1 MEARHGNLKIDS
13 ENIFPI
19 IKKWMYS
26 DKDIFVREM
35 ISNASDAITKL
46 KKLDVLGDA
55 DLAQDYI
62 PRIDVIVNDKE
73 KTLTFS
79 DNGLGMTAEE
89 VETYINQIAFSGA
102 TEFIEKYSKE
112 SADDQII
119 GHFGLGFYSAFMVAD
134 EVHIDTLSY
143 KEDAEAVH
151 WICDGSTEF
160 DLDAGERKEV
170 GTTITLFLNDD
181 NLAFSNEYQVRETL
195 EKYCAFMPFEIYVSK
210 AGEEKKEEEKP
221 VNDTQPLWTKQPGDC
236 ADEEYKQFYTKV
248 FKTYKEPLF
257 WIHLNMDYPFNLKG
271 ILYFPEI
278 NSEYDIMEGTIKFYS
293 NQVFIADNIKEVMPD
308 YLLLLKGVIDCPD
321 IPLNVSRSALQNDGF
336 VTKISDYIS
345 KKVADKLTG
354 MFKTDRENLEKYWK
368 DIHPFIKYGCL
379 RDQKFADR
387 MLPYILY
394 KDINGKYLTIDD
406 LAPKKEEEPAA
417 DAENTV
423 NQAPDAEE
431 EKERTR
437 IYYVA
442 NEKQQTQY
450 INLFREQQMNAV
462 IMDTNIDP
470 GFISKVENWRDDVEF
485 VSIDSG
491 VDDALKEDGADLAET
506 TAKLEEVFR
515 TALDKPKL
523 TVRAENFR
531 NSSVAAVLTVSEE
544 NRRMRNFFKMYGDK
558 AAMEISD
565 EEQVL
570 TLNAKHPLVE
580 YLMNAE
586 SSDNEKLIAEQMYD
600 LARMQNAPLESD
612 AMTRFVE
619 RSNQIMQIIIGNGKE
634 EKS

>member
-1 MEARHGNLKIDS
+1 MDARHGNLKIDS

-46 KKLDVLGDA
+46 KKLDVIGDA
-55 DLAQDYI
+55 DLKEDYK

-79 DNGLGMTAEE
+79 DNGLGMTADE

-160 DLDAGERKEV
+160 DLDAGERTEV
-170 GTTITLFLNDD
+170 GTTITLFLNEN
-181 NLAFSNEYQVRETL
+181 NLAFSNEYQVKETL
-195 EKYCAFMPFEIYVSK
+195 EKYCAFMPYEIYVSK
-210 AGEEKKEEEKP
+210 AGEEKKEDEKP
-221 VNDTQPLWTKQPGDC
+221 VNDTAPLWTKQPGEC
-236 ADEEYKQFYTKV
+236 TDEEYKQFYTKV
-248 FKTYKEPLF
+248 FRTYKEPLF

-354 MFKTDRENLEKYWK
+354 MFKTDRESLEKYWK

-387 MLPYILY
+387 MMPYILY
-394 KDINGKYLTIDD
+394 KDINDKYLTIDD
-406 LAPKKEEEPAA
+406 LAPEKEQESAPET
-417 DAENTV
+417 DNAENK
-423 NQAPDAEE
+423 AAEE
-431 EKERTR
+431 EQKEERVK

-450 INLFREQQMNAV
+450 INLFKEQQMNAV

-470 GFISKVENWRDDVEF
+470 SFISKVENWRDDVEF

-491 VDDALKEDGADLAET
+491 VDEALKEEGADLTET
-506 TAKLEEVFR
+506 TEKLETVFR
-515 TALDKPKL
+515 TALDRPKL
-523 TVRAENFR
+523 TVKAENFK

-570 TLNAKHPLVE
+570 TLNARHPLVE
-580 YLMNAE
+580 YLLSAE
-586 SSDNEKLIAEQMYD
+586 NRENEKLIAEQMYD

-619 RSNQIMQIIIGNGKE
+619 RSNQIMQMLTQH
-634 EKS
+634 